1 MFRKLRIQLIMIA
14 TVAVVIMLISV
25 IGVLNASKYAI
36 SENRINKI
44 LDLLSDND
52 GVLPD
57 EDMIEKILGKKTNS
71 DNIIQYRYFSEQVDE
86 SNKVITMNTEHIA
99 NLSDTDVVF
108 YVKKILTGGKT
119 YGNFTTT
126 EGQRFAYKLNINEL
140 DEGKLIVVLDITRY
154 SEDRADLIETSVFIF
169 FSNLIFFI
177 VIFIIFSGRVMM
189 PFMENYRNQRA
200 FITNASHELKTP
212 IAIISANNELSEMLT
227 GENEWTQS
235 TKEQIQRLTELIN
248 RLVVLARFE
257 EKTNVEAINLNFSD
271 IVERSSKSFK
281 SLAVKG
287 GKNFESDIQK
297 EIFISGDQGAI
308 YELVNILID
317 NANKYCDEGG
327 TIGVRLSQQGLTF
340 KKAKLVVYNIDY
352 TKFFERFYREDKSH
366 NSSISG
372 YGVGLSIARNIINR
386 HKGKIHVS
394 YKNNTIYFNIYFN
407 MVANANN
414 DVNHT
419 TTEES
424 K

>member
-1 MFRKLRIQLIMIA
+1 MFRRLRIQFIVVA
-14 TVAVVIMLISV
+14 TVAVVVTLITM
-25 IGVLNASKYAI
+25 IGILNASKYAT

-44 LDLLSDND
+44 LDLLSDNN

-57 EDMIEKILGKKTNS
+57 EDIVEKILGRKTNS
-71 DNIIQYRYFSEQVDE
+71 DIIIQYRYFSAQVDS

-108 YVKKILTGGKT
+108 YVKKILSGGKI
-119 YGNFTTT
+119 YGSFTTT
-126 EGQRFAYKLNINEL
+126 DGQKLAYKFNVNEA
-140 DEGKLIVVLDITRY
+140 DNSKLIVVLDITRY

-169 FSNLIFFI
+169 FSNLVFFI
-177 VIFIIFSGRVMM
+177 IIFVIFSGKVMM

-200 FITNASHELKTP
+200 FITNAGHELKTP
-212 IAIISANNELSEMLT
+212 IAIISANNELCEMLY

-235 TKEQIQRLTELIN
+235 TKDQIQRLTELIN

-257 EKTNVEAINLNFSD
+257 EQSNVVAVNINFSS
-271 IVERSSKSFK
+271 IVEKSSKSFK
-281 SLAVKG
+281 SLAIKG

-297 EIFISGDQGAI
+297 DIFISGDEGAL
-308 YELVNILID
+308 YELINILID

-327 TIGVRLSQQGLTF
+327 TIGVRLSQHGITF
-340 KKAKLVVYNIDY
+340 KKAKLVVYNTYKEGKNIDY
-352 TKFFERFYREDKSH
+352 SKFFERFYREDKSH

-386 HKGKIHVS
+386 HKGKIHVT
-394 YKNNTIYFNIYFN
+394 YKNDFIYFNVYFN
-407 MVANANN
+407 MVTNI
-414 DVNHT
+414 
-419 TTEES
+419 EE

>member
-1 MFRKLRIQLIMIA
+1 MFRRLRIQFIVAA
-14 TVAVVIMLISV
+14 TVAVIVMLISV
-25 IGVLNASKYAI
+25 ICILNASKYAV

-44 LDLLSDND
+44 LDLLSENG

-57 EDMIEKILGKKTNS
+57 EDIVEKILGRKTNS
-71 DNIIQYRYFSEQVDE
+71 DIIIQYRYFSAQVDS

-108 YVKKILTGGKT
+108 YVKKILSGGKT
-119 YGNFTTT
+119 YGSFTTT
-126 EGQRFAYKLNINEL
+126 EGQKFAYKFNINEK
-140 DEGKLIVVLDITRY
+140 DNSKLIVVLDTTRY

-169 FSNLIFFI
+169 FSNLVFFI
-177 VIFIIFSGRVMM
+177 IIFVIFSGKVMM

-212 IAIISANNELSEMLT
+212 IAIISANNELCEMLY

-235 TKEQIQRLTELIN
+235 SKEQIQRLTELSN

-257 EKTNVEAINLNFSD
+257 EQANVTAVNIDFSN
-271 IVERSSKSFK
+271 IVEKSSKSFK
-281 SLAVKG
+281 SIAIKG

-297 EIFISGDQGAI
+297 DIFISGDEGAL
-308 YELVNILID
+308 YELINILID

-327 TIGVRLSQQGLTF
+327 TIGVRLSQHGITF
-340 KKAKLVVYNIDY
+340 KKAKLVIYNTYKEGKNIDY
-352 TKFFERFYREDKSH
+352 SKFFERFYREDQSH

-386 HKGKIHVS
+386 HKGKIHVT
-394 YKNNTIYFNIYFN
+394 YKNDIIYFNVYFN
-407 MVANANN
+407 MVTN
-414 DVNHT
+414 
-419 TTEES
+419 TE
-424 K
+424 